1 MLDQSKRERAAY
13 LSPSNGEDHGC
24 TAFSLQAKTNPNR
37 P

>member
-1 MLDQSKRERAAY
+1 MLGQSKRERPTY
-13 LSPSNGEDHGC
+13 LFPLNGEDHGC